1 MAIKEKAKEK
11 IMVVDDEP
19 SIRKYLRTL
28 LEVDGFEVETLPSG
42 KEALQRIGEGERPD
56 FIILDVL
63 MPEMDGLETLRQLMQ
78 VDRALNVIMLSCTN
92 EVTTVV
98 EAIRVGALDYL
109 TKPFEKPEL
118 DAAFLKCKQKQQ
130 LRSENQALRE
140 YCEAITEDISF
151 LAASPQMI
159 KIRQQIMQIAPVD
172 VPIFISGESGV
183 GKEVVARMIHI
194 RSKRQQQAFIK
205 VNCAALPGE
214 LLESELFGYEQG
226 AFTGA
231 VRAKPGK
238 FELANKG
245 TIFLDEIAEMSP
257 HLQAKLLHV
266 LQDGQ
271 FSRLGAR
278 TVVNVD
284 VRVLAATNM
293 DVKDA
298 MRTGRFRED
307 LYYRLN
313 VLSLHIPPL
322 RERTSEIPLL
332 FRHFLTKYSEK
343 YQKRAPDPSK
353 SLLEAALRYSW
364 PGNLRE
370 LENFVKR
377 YVILEDD
384 EGSFRELLEMT
395 GQQQRTAPRAESPA
409 PKEQGLKALVR
420 GLKDEAEMEDRRR
433 ARVDQLVPQGRGA
446 HAGNQLQGAA
456 LQDAPVQSRLGPRL
470 ALRSSE
476 GSGES
481 CRGSERGRSKIRG
494 TERGGRGGGSRRT
507 GSSRFVA
514 HFRASLGCTASPRR
528 RIGES
533 HCVLTPIRKV

>member
-1 MAIKEKAKEK
+1 MTEKQK

-28 LEVDGFEVETLPSG
+28 LEVDGFDVETLPNG
-42 KEALQRIGEGERPD
+42 KEALKEVGAGSRPD

-78 VDRALNVIMLSCTN
+78 MDRSLNIIMLSCAN

-98 EAIRVGALDYL
+98 EAIRLGALDYL
-109 TKPFEKPEL
+109 TKPFEKPDL

-140 YCEAITEDISF
+140 YCEALTEDISF
-151 LAASPQMI
+151 LAASPQML
-159 KIRQQIMQIAPVD
+159 KIRQQILQIAPVD

-183 GKEVVARMIHI
+183 GKEVVARMVHL
-194 RSKRQQQAFIK
+194 RSKRQHQPFIK

-214 LLESELFGYEQG
+214 LLESELFGFEQG

-271 FSRLGAR
+271 YSRLGAR
-278 TVVNVD
+278 AVVNVD

-293 DVKDA
+293 DVKEA
-298 MRTGRFRED
+298 MKTGRFRED

-322 RERTSEIPLL
+322 RERITEIPLL
-332 FRHFLTKYSEK
+332 FRHFLVKYSEK
-343 YQKRAPDPSK
+343 YQKQAPDPSK
-353 SLLEAALRYSW
+353 GLLGGGCAISVAGKPPRVGEFREALRDSRRRRGQLPRT
-364 PGNLRE
+364 PGDDWTTTANAGAGGRSSTE
-370 LENFVKR
+370 GTGTESAGSRLEGR
-377 YVILEDD
+377 SGD
-384 EGSFRELLEMT
+384 GS
-395 GQQQRTAPRAESPA
+395 
-409 PKEQGLKALVR
+409 
-420 GLKDEAEMEDRRR
+420 DRRR
-433 ARVDQLVPQGRGA
+433 LGKNQLVPQGRGA
-446 HAGNQLQGAA
+446 HARNQL
-456 LQDAPVQSRLGPRL
+456 
-470 ALRSSE
+470 
-476 GSGES
+476 
-481 CRGSERGRSKIRG
+481 
-494 TERGGRGGGSRRT
+494 
-507 GSSRFVA
+507 
-514 HFRASLGCTASPRR
+514 
-528 RIGES
+528 
-533 HCVLTPIRKV
+533 